1 MPESKYQFPDGPDAA
16 SKMRAIYQSTSAEER
31 AFQSLPNPGRP
42 RLTPRDH
49 EYNRKVKQLFEN
61 IIPGLPIDA
70 DAPELRREP
79 ACMETVVEG
88 VMKQLNITGHS
99 WINELKEAWPQ
110 IINAEIARQTIPG
123 KLENNI
129 LFVYVISST
138 ALFELRRTR
147 LKEIEAAV
155 KKFAPEKKIRYV
167 KLMVNSV
174 NV

>member
-1 MPESKYQFPDGPDAA
+1 MPESKYQFPIGPDAA
-16 SKMRAIYQSTSAEER
+16 SKTRAIYQSTSAEER
-31 AFQSLPNPGRP
+31 KFQTLPNPDRP
-42 RLTPRDH
+42 YLTSRDH

-79 ACMETVVEG
+79 VCMETLVEG
-88 VMKQLNITGHS
+88 VMKKLNIVGHS

-110 IINAEIARQTIPG
+110 IVNSEIARQTVPG

-129 LFVYVISST
+129 LFVYVASST

-155 KKFAPEKKIRYV
+155 KKFAPGKKIRYV
-167 KLMVNSV
+167 KLMVNHV
-174 NV
+174 NL